1 MRLKA
6 EQLKAHLSQGPLA
19 PVYLISGDEPLL
31 AQETVDAIRA
41 AAKIQGYSERELLH
55 VETGFDW
62 NVVLIE
68 ANSLSLFSDKK
79 ILEIRIPSGKPGD
92 KGSKTLQEYVA
103 NPNRDT
109 LTLITTPKLESSAT
123 RSKWVKAIES
133 QGVFIQLWP
142 VSNNQL
148 PQWISQRLQQAGIK
162 ASRQAISIL
171 AERVEGNL
179 LAAVQEI
186 EKLKLLAPEGEVD
199 VDTMST
205 IVAESARFNVFSL
218 VDKIM
223 EGDAQSACRT
233 LRGLRDEG
241 TEATI
246 ILWAITRE
254 LRVLIKAS
262 DALTAGDHLDW
273 ALKNLGVWEKR
284 KPLIKNAI
292 RRLPIG
298 QLRQMLKLAGGI
310 DRAIKGM
317 RAASPW
323 DDITTLVLMLCGTQ
337 TLHPNN
343 LRQTLQETTY

>member
-6 EQLKAHLSQGPLA
+6 EQLTTHLSQGPLA

-31 AQETVDAIRA
+31 AQEAVDAIRA
-41 AAKIQGYSERELLH
+41 EAKIQGYSERELLH

-92 KGSKTLQEYVA
+92 KGSKILQEYVA
-103 NPNRDT
+103 NPNSDT

-142 VSNNQL
+142 VSTNQL
-148 PQWISQRLQQAGIK
+148 PQWISQRLQRAGIK
-162 ASRQAISIL
+162 ASRQAVSIL

-218 VDKIM
+218 VDKVM
-223 EGDAQSACRT
+223 EGEAQSACRI

-241 TEATI
+241 TEATV

-254 LRVLIKAS
+254 LRILIKAS
-262 DALTAGDHLDW
+262 DALAAGDHLDW

-292 RRLPIG
+292 RRLPRG

-317 RAASPW
+317 RTASPW
-323 DDITTLVLMLCGTQ
+323 DDLTTLVLTLCGTQ

>member
-6 EQLKAHLSQGPLA
+6 EQLTTHLSQGPLA

-31 AQETVDAIRA
+31 AQEAVDAIRA
-41 AAKIQGYSERELLH
+41 EAKTQGYSERELLH

-103 NPNRDT
+103 NPNSDT

-123 RSKWVKAIES
+123 RSKWVKAIENK
-133 QGVFIQLWP
+133 GVFIQLWP
-142 VSNNQL
+142 VSTNQL

-162 ASRQAISIL
+162 ASRQAVSIL

-218 VDKIM
+218 VDKVM
-223 EGDAQSACRT
+223 EGEAQSACRI

-254 LRVLIKAS
+254 LRILIKAR
-262 DALTAGDHLDW
+262 DAFAAGDHLDW

-292 RRLPIG
+292 RRLPRG

-317 RAASPW
+317 RTASPW
-323 DDITTLVLMLCGTQ
+323 DDLTTLVLMLCGTQ